1 MENKFIAILLVL
13 IIFMYMFINPNKT
26 LEPFVNIKDED
37 INKSLESIIEDSET
51 LKLLNQNNK
60 ILSLNYKNDSRKFL
74 KDLKKK
80 YEKYYK
86 LKTDTNFNNYG
97 KMCQYWQNY
106 DNYKKLKGNNCKK
119 INGPNYQCI
128 VGDGKLTSCSNTKL
142 YDKNIKNNIN
152 RNKEIKKST
161 NIYQNSF
168 IDIDKSLEYYSNLLN
183 KEIKKYKANQDIIVN
198 QEYLLSQQKNYNKLQ
213 KEKLNEDTNDY
224 NQENDN
230 FNLNFNKSR
239 EEKLKIKK
247 EKESLSSIK
256 FYSKCCLFLLAII
269 IFIKML
275 FIKI

>member
-1 MENKFIAILLVL
+1 
-13 IIFMYMFINPNKT
+13 
-26 LEPFVNIKDED
+26 
-37 INKSLESIIEDSET
+37 
-51 LKLLNQNNK
+51 
-60 ILSLNYKNDSRKFL
+60 
-74 KDLKKK
+74 
-80 YEKYYK
+80 
-86 LKTDTNFNNYG
+86 
-97 KMCQYWQNY
+97 MCQYWQNY
-106 DNYKKLKGNNCKK
+106 DNYKKIKGNNCEK

-161 NIYQNSF
+161 IIYQNSF
-168 IDIDKSLEYYSNLLN
+168 IDIDKSLEYYSNLLD
-183 KEIKKYKANQDIIVN
+183 KEIKKYKAKQDIIVN

-213 KEKLNEDTNDY
+213 KEKLNEDTNNY

-239 EEKLKIKK
+239 EERLKIKE
-247 EKESLSSIK
+247 EKESLSSMK
-256 FYSKCCLFLLAII
+256 FYSKCFLFILAII

>member
-13 IIFMYMFINPNKT
+13 IIFMYMFINSSKT
-26 LEPFVNIKDED
+26 LEPFVNIENED
-37 INKSLESIIEDSET
+37 INKSLESIIEDSKT

-60 ILSLNYKNDSRKFL
+60 IISLNYKNDSRKFL

-80 YEKYYK
+80 YEKYYE

-97 KMCQYWQNY
+97 QMCQYWQDY
-106 DNYKKLKGNNCKK
+106 DNYRNIKGNNCKK
-119 INGPNYQCI
+119 INGSNYQCI

-152 RNKEIKKST
+152 KNKKIKKSKI
-161 NIYQNSF
+161 IYQNSF
-168 IDIDKSLEYYSNLLN
+168 IDIDKSLEYYSNLLD
-183 KEIKKYKANQDIIVN
+183 KEIKKYKAKQDIIIN
-198 QEYLLSQQKNYNKLQ
+198 QEYLLGQQKNYNKLQ
-213 KEKLNEDTNDY
+213 KEKLNEDTNNY

-239 EEKLKIKK
+239 EEKLKIKE
-247 EKESLSSIK
+247 EKESLSSMK
-256 FYSKCCLFLLAII
+256 FYSKCFLFLLAII

>member
-26 LEPFVNIKDED
+26 LEPFVNIDDED
-37 INKSLESIIEDSET
+37 INKSLESIIEDSKT

-60 ILSLNYKNDSRKFL
+60 IISLNYKNDSRKFL

-80 YEKYYK
+80 YEKYYE

-97 KMCQYWQNY
+97 QMCQYWQDY
-106 DNYKKLKGNNCKK
+106 DNYRNIKGNNCKK
-119 INGPNYQCI
+119 INGSNYQCI

-152 RNKEIKKST
+152 KNKKIKKSKI
-161 NIYQNSF
+161 IYQNSF
-168 IDIDKSLEYYSNLLN
+168 IDIDKSLEYYSNLLD
-183 KEIKKYKANQDIIVN
+183 KEIKKYKAKQDIIIN
-198 QEYLLSQQKNYNKLQ
+198 QEYLLGQQKNYNKLQ
-213 KEKLNEDTNDY
+213 KEKLNEDTNNY

-239 EEKLKIKK
+239 EEKLKIKE
-247 EKESLSSIK
+247 EKESLSSMK
-256 FYSKCCLFLLAII
+256 FYSKCFLFLLAII